1 MQRILLVQH
10 DATDANSVRDALVK
24 SSDGP
29 FQVEWVRTCARGLD
43 RLLYAAA
50 VPGQARHSIAAI
62 LLDLDLPES
71 KGLET
76 FDRFLAAAPQCPIL
90 VLCSEAQEETAA
102 LAVKRGAQDYLLK
115 GRLDAYL
122 LPKALCNMIKR
133 AANAEA
139 LFDEQERARVTL
151 DSIGDAVMTTDAWGR
166 VSYLNAVAQTLTGWS
181 DDEAKG
187 RSLDEVFRIVDAG
200 THEPI
205 PNPMLI
211 AINDDKT
218 VALTAN
224 CLLVRRDGVEF
235 SIEDSA
241 APIHDRRG
249 TVTGAVMVFR
259 DVTTSQAL
267 SRRMAYLAQHDGLTG
282 LPNRV
287 LLSDRLE
294 QAILRADRRGR
305 KLALLYLDLDGF
317 KHINDSMGHAFGDR
331 LLQSVGGRLT
341 HCTRQVD
348 TVSRQGGDEF
358 VILLSDLAHASDA
371 GIRATKILEIMR
383 APHETGEHSL
393 HVTTSIGIATYPG
406 DGTDPETLLR
416 NADVAMYQAKK
427 NGRDNYQYF
436 TADMNTRAVNRRWV
450 EAGLRKALER
460 EEFELHYQPQVTLA
474 SGALVGVEAL
484 IRWRH
489 PRRGLLAPAEFIPIA
504 EEIGLIV
511 PIGRWVLRE
520 ACRQAC
526 AWRDAGLAPLRIAI
540 NVSAVELRA
549 KDYVAGVQVILAET
563 GIDPG
568 YLELELTESFLM
580 PDTVAKAEVLRALKA
595 LGVRLAL
602 DDFGTGYSSLSCLQK
617 FPIDTLKIDQSFV
630 RDMTTDAGDASIVKA
645 VVGMG
650 NSLGLNVVAE
660 GIETPQQL
668 AFLRHLGCPEGQGFS
683 FNRPVVA
690 TAFGGLLGAAG
701 SGPGT
706 ARASA

>member
-1 MQRILLVQH
+1 LH
-10 DATDANSVRDALVK
+10 
-24 SSDGP
+24 
-29 FQVEWVRTCARGLD
+29 
-43 RLLYAAA
+43 
-50 VPGQARHSIAAI
+50 
-62 LLDLDLPES
+62 
-71 KGLET
+71 
-76 FDRFLAAAPQCPIL
+76 AP
-90 VLCSEAQEETAA
+90 
-102 LAVKRGAQDYLLK
+102 
-115 GRLDAYL
+115 
-122 LPKALCNMIKR
+122 
-133 AANAEA
+133 
-139 LFDEQERARVTL
+139 
-151 DSIGDAVMTTDAWGR
+151 
-166 VSYLNAVAQTLTGWS
+166 
-181 DDEAKG
+181 
-187 RSLDEVFRIVDAG
+187 
-200 THEPI
+200 
-205 PNPMLI
+205 
-211 AINDDKT
+211 
-218 VALTAN
+218 
-224 CLLVRRDGVEF
+224 
-235 SIEDSA
+235 
-241 APIHDRRG
+241 
-249 TVTGAVMVFR
+249 
-259 DVTTSQAL
+259 
-267 SRRMAYLAQHDGLTG
+267 
-282 LPNRV
+282 
-287 LLSDRLE
+287 
-294 QAILRADRRGR
+294 
-305 KLALLYLDLDGF
+305 
-317 KHINDSMGHAFGDR
+317 
-331 LLQSVGGRLT
+331 
-341 HCTRQVD
+341 VD

-450 EAGLRKALER
+450 EAGLRKALEG

-549 KDYVAGVQVILAET
+549 KDYVAGVQAILAET

-568 YLELELTESFLM
+568 DLELELTESFLM
-580 PDTVAKAEVLRALKA
+580 PDTVAKAEVLRTLKA

-690 TAFGGLLGAAG
+690 TAFGGLLGAAR

-706 ARASA
+706 ARAAS

>member
-10 DATDANSVRDALVK
+10 DATEANSVRDALVK

-50 VPGQARHSIAAI
+50 VPGQARHSITAI

-151 DSIGDAVMTTDAWGR
+151 DSIGDAVMTTDVWGR

-181 DDEAKG
+181 DDDAKG

-205 PNPMLI
+205 PNPLLI
-211 AINDDKT
+211 AIEEDKT

-294 QAILRADRRGR
+294 QAILRADRRKR

-317 KHINDSMGHAFGDR
+317 KHINDSMGHALGDR
-331 LLQSVGGRLT
+331 LLQSVGGRLI
-341 HCTRQVD
+341 HCMRRSTR
-348 TVSRQGGDEF
+348 
-358 VILLSDLAHASDA
+358 
-371 GIRATKILEIMR
+371 
-383 APHETGEHSL
+383 
-393 HVTTSIGIATYPG
+393 
-406 DGTDPETLLR
+406 
-416 NADVAMYQAKK
+416 
-427 NGRDNYQYF
+427 
-436 TADMNTRAVNRRWV
+436 
-450 EAGLRKALER
+450 
-460 EEFELHYQPQVTLA
+460 
-474 SGALVGVEAL
+474 
-484 IRWRH
+484 
-489 PRRGLLAPAEFIPIA
+489 
-504 EEIGLIV
+504 
-511 PIGRWVLRE
+511 
-520 ACRQAC
+520 
-526 AWRDAGLAPLRIAI
+526 
-540 NVSAVELRA
+540 SA
-549 KDYVAGVQVILAET
+549 
-563 GIDPG
+563 
-568 YLELELTESFLM
+568 
-580 PDTVAKAEVLRALKA
+580 
-595 LGVRLAL
+595 
-602 DDFGTGYSSLSCLQK
+602 
-617 FPIDTLKIDQSFV
+617 
-630 RDMTTDAGDASIVKA
+630 
-645 VVGMG
+645 
-650 NSLGLNVVAE
+650 
-660 GIETPQQL
+660 
-668 AFLRHLGCPEGQGFS
+668 
-683 FNRPVVA
+683 
-690 TAFGGLLGAAG
+690 
-701 SGPGT
+701 
-706 ARASA
+706 ARAAMSS